1 MHILKVLAASA
12 LILAGSAPVI
22 AGSAVS
28 AKGEARLARM
38 LEGRVPGKPVQ
49 CIFLPQIRNTQII
62 SGTAIVYDAGRTIYV
77 NRPASGARWLSQGDV
92 LVTKPHANQLC
103 NVDIVR
109 LLDQGTH
116 FQRGSVGLG
125 DFVPYKKVGK

>member
-22 AGSAVS
+22 ASSVS
-28 AKGEARLARM
+28 EKGEARLARI
-38 LEGRVPGKPVQ
+38 LEGRVAGEPQQ

-62 SGTAIVYDAGRTIYV
+62 SGTAIIYDAGHTIYV
-77 NRPASGARWLSQGDV
+77 NRPESGARWLSQGDV
-92 LVTKPHANQLC
+92 LVTKPHANELC

-109 LLDQGTH
+109 LLDQGTQ

-125 DFVPYKKVGK
+125 DFVPYTRVRR